1 MPKDAIAIAA
11 ELLGGDAGELEEL
24 RVHEFS
30 GDDEAHDDGAI
41 EKLYA
46 EFAAEFDRVEG
57 ALTKRCGKPS
67 RTGKED
73 DEAIPLNGGF
83 RFAIWAVDDKQL
95 FVAAAHEDRGVPVLL
110 MMGTAE
116 GDVG

>member
-1 MPKDAIAIAA
+1 MKDAIAVAA
-11 ELLGGDAGELEEL
+11 ELLGGDTGELEEL

-30 GDDEAHDDGAI
+30 GDEEAHDEEAI

-57 ALTKRCGKPS
+57 ALTKRYGKPS

-83 RFAIWAVDDKQL
+83 RFAIWEVDDKQL

-110 MMGTAE
+110 IMGTAE